1 MAVKIRLARR
11 GRKKAAMFDI
21 VIADSRAP
29 RDGRFIEKIGTYNP
43 QTNPATINFDGD
55 KAFDW
60 IMKGAQPTDTV
71 RAMLSYRGVLYRK
84 HLQLGVIKGA
94 ISQETADERY
104 TAWKED
110 KDTKIESKRTSLGTA
125 KDEARQ
131 QRMAAET
138 KVKEARSEAQRAKQA
153 AIDAANAPAP
163 VAEEATEA
171 TSEAEGETTEA
182 AASTE
187 ETTEAAAE

>member
-43 QTNPATINFDGD
+43 QTNPASINFDGD

-110 KDTKIESKRTSLGTA
+110 KDAKIEGKRTSLGTA

-131 QRMAAET
+131 QRLAAET

-163 VAEEATEA
+163 VAEAEVEE
-171 TSEAEGETTEA
+171 TSAAEGETAEA
-182 AASTE
+182 AAP
-187 ETTEAAAE
+187 AAESTDEAQA

>member
-110 KDTKIESKRTSLGTA
+110 KDSKIEGKRTSLGTA
-125 KDEARQ
+125 KDDARQ
-131 QRMAAET
+131 QRLAAET

-163 VAEEATEA
+163 VAEEAPEA
-171 TSEAEGETTEA
+171 TSEAEGDTTEA
-182 AASTE
+182 AAPAE